1 MRAALQALLQ
11 FQTQVPAAGL
21 PAYGEARL
29 AEDLA
34 LFPAWCI
41 QREFGIT
48 WTEAEHATWT
58 RVATRLVGSAAAQ
71 PVVAVRGHWS
81 LADGEQPPG
90 AAGAV
95 AGPITSDLVAL
106 LRDAPHTDD
115 EALELDWAV
124 RWWDGAR
131 RAGLPVDADFGECWR
146 ALEWLGL
153 HRQLVRLGR
162 QCRAHH
168 EAGTTGTTSAADL
181 RQRLAPGLAAVSKV
195 ALRYA
200 PLKPLLRLL
209 PQQGAAVGA
218 GYTF

>member
-21 PAYGEARL
+21 PAPGEAQL

-48 WTEAEHATWT
+48 WTAAEQALWT
-58 RVATRLVGSAAAQ
+58 RVATHLVGSAAAQ
-71 PVVAVRGHWS
+71 PVVAVRGRWG
-81 LADGEQPPG
+81 LADGEQAPG
-90 AAGAV
+90 AVGAV

-106 LRDAPHTDD
+106 LRDTPHTDD
-115 EALELDWAV
+115 EAVELDWAV
-124 RWWDGAR
+124 RWWEGAR
-131 RAGLPVDADFGECWR
+131 RAGLPVEADFGEFWR
-146 ALEWLGL
+146 ALEWMGL

-162 QCRAHH
+162 QCRECH
-168 EAGTTGTTSAADL
+168 EAAANTTGL
-181 RQRLAPGLAAVSKV
+181 RERLAPGLAAASKV
-195 ALRYA
+195 ALRYG

-209 PQQGAAVGA
+209 PPAQGAAVGA

>member
-21 PAYGEARL
+21 PAYGEAQL
-29 AEDLA
+29 AEELA
-34 LFPAWCI
+34 LFPAWCMR
-41 QREFGIT
+41 REFGIG
-48 WTEAEHATWT
+48 WTAAEQATWT
-58 RVATRLVGSAAAQ
+58 RVATRLVDSAAAQ

-81 LADGEQPPG
+81 LADGQQPPDATG
-90 AAGAV
+90 AM

-106 LRDAPHTDD
+106 LRDVPHTDD

-162 QCRAHH
+162 QCRDHH
-168 EAGTTGTTSAADL
+168 QAGASAAGL
-181 RQRLAPGLAAVSKV
+181 RERLAPGLAAVSKV